1 VFGQLANHAPAHEGF
16 SPKPPHSHYLGALRR
31 AVLLSHVVSHKQLA
45 TFTVPAAGQSP
56 TLALQEIHN
65 CEQKRDLNL
74 CRPASR
80 PSNRP
85 TAPAIRLIGARGYYG
100 PVPQNTIEIV
110 SDFNAPGFTV
120 NKAFDSLAHR
130 TSKRPELV
138 RW

>member
-1 VFGQLANHAPAHEGF
+1 
-16 SPKPPHSHYLGALRR
+16 
-31 AVLLSHVVSHKQLA
+31 LLSHVVSHKQLA
-45 TFTVPAAGQSP
+45 ALTVPAAGQSP

-74 CRPASR
+74 SRPASR

-85 TAPAIRLIGARGYYG
+85 TAPAIRLIGARGCYG
-100 PVPQNTIEIV
+100 PVPQNTIEVV

-120 NKAFDSLAHR
+120 NKALDSLAHR
-130 TSKRPELV
+130 ASKWPELA